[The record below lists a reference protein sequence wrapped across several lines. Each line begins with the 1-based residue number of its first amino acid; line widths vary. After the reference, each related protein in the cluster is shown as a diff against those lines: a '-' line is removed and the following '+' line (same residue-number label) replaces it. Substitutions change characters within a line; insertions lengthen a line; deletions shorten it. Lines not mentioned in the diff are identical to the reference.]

1 MYYTYILKSQK
12 DDKYYIGFSSDLKK
26 RFEQHTLGKVN
37 ATKNRR
43 PLKLIYYE
51 AYQTENNARLRE
63 KNLKKFGS
71 AYSGLI
77 KRIKMVP

>member
-43 PLKLIYYE
+43 PLELIYYE

>member
-43 PLKLIYYE
+43 PLELIYYE

-63 KNLKKFGS
+63 KSLKKFGS

>member
-43 PLKLIYYE
+43 PLELIYYE
-51 AYQTENNARLRE
+51 AYQTENNA
-63 KNLKKFGS
+63 LKRTNPS
-71 AYSGLI
+71 VDL
-77 KRIKMVP
+77 

>member
-63 KNLKKFGS
+63 KSLKKFGS